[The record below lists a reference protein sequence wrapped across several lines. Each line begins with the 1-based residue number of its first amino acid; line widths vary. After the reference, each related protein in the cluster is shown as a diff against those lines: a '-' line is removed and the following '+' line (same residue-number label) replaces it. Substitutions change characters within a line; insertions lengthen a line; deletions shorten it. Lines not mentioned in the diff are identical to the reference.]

1 MNFGSLRL
9 RLLIAGALSV
19 ALALALAGVGL
30 VFLFERHV
38 ERRLDD
44 ELSVYLNQLTSHL
57 EPGANGGLAVS
68 GDLGEPR
75 FETPLS
81 GLYWQIDTG
90 KPGHVLRSRSLWDAE
105 LALPK
110 DDGVGGTVRHH
121 TIEGPG
127 GSRLYL
133 AQRHIDLPSRLGHGT
148 VRIAVA
154 RDAASIATAVAE
166 FTKELALLLS
176 FIGLLLIAAAWVQ
189 VSIGLRPLD
198 AVRSRLAAMR
208 SGGAQRLGAAFPAEV
223 RPLAQEIDSLLDAR
237 DADIEKAR
245 SRAADLAHGLRTPL
259 QVLNSEIEQLR
270 RKGQRDA
277 ADNLSLVAEA
287 MHRHVERELNR
298 ARLASRATQSASARI
313 SAAVNR
319 VVRVIERIPAAQG
332 LDWSINI
339 ASDLHARIDEEDLAE
354 AIGNLIENGVRHARR
369 TLSISAH
376 REDNAVVIAV
386 ADDGPGIPEDKRA
399 EMLSRGGRVD
409 SKGSGAGLG
418 LSIVTDIANAW
429 FGSLALADGEPGL
442 RAELRLPLARVESPS
457 QALIA

>member
-19 ALALALAGVGL
+19 ALALALAGMGL

-57 EPGANGGLAVS
+57 EPGENGGLAVS

-90 KPGHVLRSRSLWDAE
+90 TAWHVLRSRSLWDAE

-133 AQRHIDLPSRLGHGT
+133 AQRHIDLPPRLGHGT

-154 RDAASIATAVAE
+154 RDAASIGTTVAE

-198 AVRSRLAAMR
+198 AVRGRLAAMR
-208 SGGAQRLGAAFPAEV
+208 SGRGTASWLGVSGGGSTACAGDRQSARRARRRYREGARPRRGSRTWSTHATASAQQR
-223 RPLAQEIDSLLDAR
+223 D
-237 DADIEKAR
+237 
-245 SRAADLAHGLRTPL
+245 RAATP
-259 QVLNSEIEQLR
+259 QRAKGR
-270 RKGQRDA
+270 RR
-277 ADNLSLVAEA
+277 
-287 MHRHVERELNR
+287 
-298 ARLASRATQSASARI
+298 
-313 SAAVNR
+313 
-319 VVRVIERIPAAQG
+319 
-332 LDWSINI
+332 
-339 ASDLHARIDEEDLAE
+339 
-354 AIGNLIENGVRHARR
+354 
-369 TLSISAH
+369 
-376 REDNAVVIAV
+376 
-386 ADDGPGIPEDKRA
+386 
-399 EMLSRGGRVD
+399 
-409 SKGSGAGLG
+409 
-418 LSIVTDIANAW
+418 
-429 FGSLALADGEPGL
+429 
-442 RAELRLPLARVESPS
+442 
-457 QALIA
+457 